1 MPCRSEILDAYISV
15 VFFLMF
21 YQAWPPYGVL
31 VHGDRQGPTG
41 PTNAETGQER
51 KMVMSAVRLFRVYLK
66 SWIVFLFRQLGRGNK
81 QLRDRCNLL
90 DLLVRVFKIRG
101 FISFFSLFSFH
112 SFTLF
117 THYSADLR
125 YTPTRIS
132 QPKPYL
138 KLASARSEG
147 NVN

>member
-1 MPCRSEILDAYISV
+1 M
-15 VFFLMF
+15 
-21 YQAWPPYGVL
+21 
-31 VHGDRQGPTG
+31 G

-101 FISFFSLFSFH
+101 FISFFLSFLFIHLLFSPIIPPIF
-112 SFTLF
+112 
-117 THYSADLR
+117 DILR
-125 YTPTRIS
+125 REFLSPSRT
-132 QPKPYL
+132 
-138 KLASARSEG
+138 
-147 NVN
+147 